1 MTGDADV
8 LVRALLAIAAAIVTL
23 GGALSVIEHISEK
36 ATSKHNQMAEQVEA
50 HEERLANDHRR
61 LNELESSNRL
71 IMRGVMQIMSHE
83 IDGNHTAQLKE
94 VRDDMENYLINR

>member
-1 MTGDADV
+1 MTGDAEAFIRTL
-8 LVRALLAIAAAIVTL
+8 LVIAAAIVTL
-23 GGALSVIEHISEK
+23 GGAYGVIERVSEK
-36 ATSKHNQMAEQVEA
+36 AASKHNQMEEQVEA
-50 HEERLANDHRR
+50 HEKRLANDHRR

>member
-1 MTGDADV
+1 MTGDAEV
-8 LVRALLAIAAAIVTL
+8 LLKALLALAAAIVTI
-23 GGALSVIEHISEK
+23 GGALSVVEHVAEK
-36 ATSKHNQMAEQVEA
+36 AMAKRDQIADRVDA

-61 LNELESSNRL
+61 LTELEGSNRL

-94 VRDDMENYLINR
+94 VRDDMEQYLINK